1 MKKPVYITQMGVLE
15 RKGNT
20 LFFENENGKKAI
32 PVNSTSEVHCF
43 KPVTLT
49 SGAIKLL
56 SEKNVPVHFYNK
68 YGYYRGSYMPAEGGQ
83 VSGSVVIRQA
93 EHYLDSEKRL
103 YIAGQFVKGIKASM
117 LALLKSYRADASA
130 IEEVPVEGESP
141 AELMG
146 VESTLWK
153 EFYTI
158 FGSLLKNFEFKERNR
173 RPPKDEV
180 NAMISYGNSVLYTV
194 ALSEI
199 RKTYLHPAIS
209 FLHEPL
215 ERRYSLALDFADIF
229 KPVTVFRVIL
239 RLVNRGGKIKEE
251 HFERDVGVMFNREGG
266 LRVFLPELN
275 GELERKVLHPRLK
288 RNVSIRYLIRLE
300 GYSLVRHLFGGDKTY
315 TSLRAWW

>member
-15 RKGNT
+15 RRGNT

-32 PVNSTSEVHCF
+32 PVNSTSEVYCF

-56 SEKNVPVHFYNK
+56 SEKDVPVHFYNK
-68 YGYYRGSYMPAEGGQ
+68 YGYYRGSYMTVEDQ
-83 VSGSVVIRQA
+83 VSGSVVIKQA
-93 EHYLDSEKRL
+93 EHYLDEEKRL
-103 YIAGQFVKGIKASM
+103 YIAKQFVEGIKASM

-130 IEEVPVEGESP
+130 IEGIPVDGESP

-153 EFYTI
+153 EFYAL
-158 FGSLLKNFEFKERNR
+158 FGSLLKNFEFRERSR

-229 KPVTVFRVIL
+229 KPITVFRVIL
-239 RLVNRGGKIKEE
+239 RLVNRGKIREE
-251 HFERDVGVMFNREGG
+251 HFERDAGVMLNREG

-275 GELERKVLHPRLK
+275 GELERKVLHPGLR

-300 GYSLVRHLFGGDKTY
+300 GYSLVKHIFGDRTY
-315 TSLRAWW
+315 TPLRAWW

>member
-1 MKKPVYITQMGVLE
+1 MKRPVYITQIGMLE
-15 RKGNT
+15 RRGNT

-68 YGYYRGSYMPAEGGQ
+68 YGYYRGSYMPAEGQ
-83 VSGSVVIRQA
+83 VSGSVIIRQA
-93 EHYLDSEKRL
+93 EHYLDGEKRL
-103 YIAGQFVKGIKASM
+103 HIAKQLVEGIKASM
-117 LALLKSYRADASA
+117 LALLKSYRADASP
-130 IEEVPVEGESP
+130 IECIPVDGESP

-153 EFYTI
+153 EFYGI
-158 FGSLLKNFEFKERNR
+158 FGSLLKNFEFRERSR

-180 NAMISYGNSVLYTV
+180 NAMISYGNSVLYAV
-194 ALSEI
+194 ALSEV

-215 ERRYSLALDFADIF
+215 ERRYSLALDLSDIF
-229 KPVTVFRVIL
+229 KPLTVFRVIL
-239 RLVNRGGKIKEE
+239 RLVNRGKIREE
-251 HFERDVGVMFNREGG
+251 HFGRDVGVTLNREG
-266 LRVFLPELN
+266 LKVFLPELN
-275 GELERKVLHPRLK
+275 GELERKVLHPKLK

-300 GYSLVRHLFGGDKTY
+300 GYSLVKHLLGDRTY

>member
-1 MKKPVYITQMGVLE
+1 MKRPVYITQMGMLE
-15 RKGNT
+15 RRGNT

-68 YGYYRGSYMPAEGGQ
+68 YGYYRGSYMPAEGQ
-83 VSGSVVIRQA
+83 VSGSVIIRQA
-93 EHYLDSEKRL
+93 EHYLDGEKRL
-103 YIAGQFVKGIKASM
+103 HIAKQLVEGIKASM
-117 LALLKSYRADASA
+117 LALLKSYRADASS
-130 IEEVPVEGESP
+130 IECIPVDGESP

-153 EFYTI
+153 EFYGI
-158 FGSLLKNFEFKERNR
+158 FGSLLKNFEFRERSR

-180 NAMISYGNSVLYTV
+180 NAMISYGNSVLYAV
-194 ALSEI
+194 ALSEV

-215 ERRYSLALDFADIF
+215 ERRYSLALDLSDIF
-229 KPVTVFRVIL
+229 KPLTVFRVIL
-239 RLVNRGGKIKEE
+239 RLVNRGKIGEE
-251 HFERDVGVMFNREGG
+251 HFGRDVGVMLNREG
-266 LRVFLPELN
+266 LKVFLPELN
-275 GELERKVLHPRLK
+275 GELERKVLHPKLK

-300 GYSLVRHLFGGDKTY
+300 GYSLVKHLLGDRTY

>member
-15 RKGNT
+15 RRGNT
-20 LFFENENGKKAI
+20 LFFENENGRKAI

-56 SEKNVPVHFYNK
+56 SEKNVPVHFYNR
-68 YGYYRGSYMPAEGGQ
+68 YGYYRGSYMPAEGQ
-83 VSGSVVIRQA
+83 ISGSIVIRQA
-93 EHYLDSEKRL
+93 EHYLDGEKRL
-103 YIAGQFVKGIKASM
+103 YIARQFVEGIKASM
-117 LALLKSYRADASA
+117 ISLLKSYRADASA
-130 IEEVPVEGESP
+130 VEEIPIEGKSP

-146 VESTLWK
+146 VESSLWK
-153 EFYTI
+153 EFYAL
-158 FGSLLKNFEFKERNR
+158 FGSLIKNFEFRERNR

-229 KPVTVFRVIL
+229 KPITVFRVIL
-239 RLVNRGGKIKEE
+239 RLVNRGKIREE
-251 HFERDVGVMFNREGG
+251 HFERDAGVMLNREG

-275 GELERKVLHPRLK
+275 GELERKVLHPRLR

-300 GYSLVRHLFGGDKTY
+300 GYSLVKHLFGDRNY

>member
-15 RKGNT
+15 RRGNT

-32 PVNSTSEVHCF
+32 PVNSTSEVYCF

-56 SEKNVPVHFYNK
+56 SEKDVPVHFYNK
-68 YGYYRGSYMPAEGGQ
+68 YGYYRGSYMPVEDQ
-83 VSGSVVIRQA
+83 VSGSVVIKQA
-93 EHYLDSEKRL
+93 EHYLDEEKRL
-103 YIAGQFVKGIKASM
+103 YIAKQFVEGIKASM

-130 IEEVPVEGESP
+130 IEGIPVDGESP

-153 EFYTI
+153 EFYAL
-158 FGSLLKNFEFKERNR
+158 FGSLLKNFEFRERGR

-229 KPVTVFRVIL
+229 KPITVFRVIL
-239 RLVNRGGKIKEE
+239 RLVNRGKIREE
-251 HFERDVGVMFNREGG
+251 HFERDAGVMLNREG

-275 GELERKVLHPRLK
+275 GELERKVLHPGLR

-300 GYSLVRHLFGGDKTY
+300 GCFIGSDK
-315 TSLRAWW
+315 WNF